1 MNVAFWEPFPLTET
15 LFSKILAETDLK
27 KLVSAEKARHEKHY
41 DLVLFEG
48 SRFPEAPFCSA
59 EIWLTPSSCTAKKRP
74 DGLFL
79 TGGMASEDDV
89 LLSSIGENSALIC
102 IQQELFHEG
111 RVFLPSE
118 QKIPFDRNFSVYKN
132 LAAGFATVAAK
143 FILGEDF

>member
-1 MNVAFWEPFPLTET
+1 
-15 LFSKILAETDLK
+15 
-27 KLVSAEKARHEKHY
+27 
-41 DLVLFEG
+41 
-48 SRFPEAPFCSA
+48 
-59 EIWLTPSSCTAKKRP
+59 
-74 DGLFL
+74 
-79 TGGMASEDDV
+79 MASEDDV